1 MKHRTLGTR
10 KVVQNDIRFHLEA
23 EGEQWGRTNRSFQSL
38 PLRANESIEQPCMK
52 RYLDSRGSRQQLEK
66 EPQSASPGRSRRCRV
81 TGSCSISPT
90 SDGEVWSCVVG
101 RKVKYILALRV
112 MALACC
118 FFFFS
123 WTPPGPPPP
132 LRSTIILMF
141 WKKHIE
147 INGPTGLWAAVST
160 CREPWN
166 SRSRSRTKHLLFYF
180 AVLCFFLFLFF
191 WHILSLSLAG
201 VFLFFIFF
209 LNL

>member
-66 EPQSASPGRSRRCRV
+66 EPQSASPGRSHRCRV

-118 FFFFS
+118 FCFFFS
-123 WTPPGPPPP
+123 WNPFPPS
-132 LRSTIILMF
+132 STKIHHHFNVLEKAH
-141 WKKHIE
+141 WDQ
-147 INGPTGLWAAVST
+147 WADRFVS
-160 CREPWN
+160 CCL
-166 SRSRSRTKHLLFYF
+166 HL
-180 AVLCFFLFLFF
+180 
-191 WHILSLSLAG
+191 
-201 VFLFFIFF
+201 
-209 LNL
+209 